1 MVCGN
6 GLKFPDWASAVS
18 HSSTPLSLFSNQ
30 KQLKS
35 LTSTLNSFR
44 IKIHHILILC
54 AVLVLFACKK
64 DKTDIAPFISATING
79 IDYSFTKDVRAAKGV
94 TLTTALVAIGGDAQN
109 TIAFFLSDSTAGNYS
124 ELNTPAQG
132 KVLQSFQF
140 IAPQDL
146 NFNIQDNADPCNLTI
161 TTINSKYV
169 EGYFKGTVVGSSRKK
184 ITNGKFKIYFDK

>member
-1 MVCGN
+1 MRRTLV
-6 GLKFPDWASAVS
+6 LPYRYSAIK
-18 HSSTPLSLFSNQ
+18 

-35 LTSTLNSFR
+35 LTSTPNSFR
-44 IKIHHILILC
+44 IKRHHIVILC
-54 AVLVLFACKK
+54 TVLVLFACKK

-79 IDYSFTKDVRAAKGV
+79 IDYSFTKDLRAAKGI
-94 TLTTALVAIGGDAQN
+94 TLTTAIVAMGGDAQN

-140 IAPQDL
+140 IASQDL
-146 NFNIQDNADPCNLTI
+146 NFNIKDNADPCMLTI

-169 EGYFKGTVVGSSRKK
+169 EGYFNGTVVGSSRKK
-184 ITNGKFKIYFDK
+184 ITNGKFKVYF